1 MYDLLTFPRS
11 EPKVTTSKSRTYSPK
26 SVCMIIRHCT
36 ISGAHALWHRYK
48 NTLSSIPSCPLDVFL
63 MALSADACE
72 TDARHGLS
80 RTVVEVLSNV
90 ELPLDGSE
98 TLDRNSWTYSDVLWI
113 ERYQETDPRPI
124 LPRAPFPGAGPLG
137 RLALRGKTWV
147 VSWGVQTVLFVY
159 RRLEAGTKST
169 LPRRCP
175 SLCCLRVM
183 SVPPINLCRTYAA
196 PPLRPHPTSLRYM

>member
-1 MYDLLTFPRS
+1 
-11 EPKVTTSKSRTYSPK
+11 
-26 SVCMIIRHCT
+26 MIIRHCT

-80 RTVVEVLSNV
+80 RTVVEV
-90 ELPLDGSE
+90 
-98 TLDRNSWTYSDVLWI
+98 SDVLWI